1 MAKMEL
7 LVDGMSCGGCVASVE
22 RALGALDSVASV
34 KVDLATRRVVVSGPQ
49 DLSRP
54 ELVAAIERAGF
65 EVVDV

>member
-22 RALGALDSVASV
+22 RALGALDAVESVE
-34 KVDLATRRVVVSGPQ
+34 VDLATRKVVVSGPH

-65 EVVDV
+65 EVVEA